1 MTNTL
6 ALYWYTTVYSTSSY
20 HYSIYQC
27 VCVFFYICALFSGA
41 RGSFVAL
48 SAAGHEGDQPVHH
61 GASLGPGRAP
71 WRVLWAFKDAK
82 SGKYHGAAFRGARA
96 KQCNE
101 KPTYELFC
109 STAVKAFS
117 FVTATVQQQSYIKF
131 VWTTTN
137 VCGHLHMRVCCACAM
152 IPHRCMPFYSPNGY
166 FGPCRE
172 AGSRRSHDHESNVG
186 PSLLRNRTE
195 S

>member
-1 MTNTL
+1 MCIRDRYQYSSSVPHNNGTYHKQHSQRQQRRPRQQQQQHEKIFMTNTL

-48 SAAGHEGDQPVHH
+48 PAAGHEGDQPVHH

-137 VCGHLHMRVCCACAM
+137 VDICICVSVVRV
-152 IPHRCMPFYSPNGY
+152 
-166 FGPCRE
+166 
-172 AGSRRSHDHESNVG
+172 
-186 PSLLRNRTE
+186 L
-195 S
+195 